1 MQNPIPEL
9 KEAFLGLSVHK
20 EVLLP
25 VYDLNK
31 CVSMLAE
38 AGFSE
43 DEALSVLNNSDFTD
57 KYGSVKPVFWL
68 GNPEVTHVS
77 VH

>member
-1 MQNPIPEL
+1 MSIPEL
-9 KEAFLGLSVHK
+9 KEAFLGLSIHK
-20 EVLLP
+20 DVLLP

-31 CVSMLAE
+31 CVSMLAD

-43 DEALSVLNNSDFTD
+43 DEAISVLNNSQIQHG
-57 KYGSVKPVFWL
+57 YGAVKPVFWL
-68 GNPEVTHVS
+68 GNPSVTQET

>member
-1 MQNPIPEL
+1 MQIPEL
-9 KEAFLGLSVHK
+9 NQAFLGLSIHK
-20 EVLLP
+20 DILLP

-31 CVSMLAE
+31 CVSMLAD

-43 DEALSVLNNSDFTD
+43 EEALTVLNTANFSHG
-57 KYGSVKPVFWL
+57 YGSVKPVFWL
-68 GNPEVTHVS
+68 GNPSVTQET

>member
-1 MQNPIPEL
+1 MQNQIPEL
-9 KEAFLGLSVHK
+9 KEAFLGLSIHK

-38 AGFSE
+38 AGFPE
-43 DEALSVLNNSDFTD
+43 DEALSVLNSSNFTGQ
-57 KYGSVKPVFWL
+57 YGSVKPVFWL
-68 GNPEVTHVS
+68 GNPEVTQVS